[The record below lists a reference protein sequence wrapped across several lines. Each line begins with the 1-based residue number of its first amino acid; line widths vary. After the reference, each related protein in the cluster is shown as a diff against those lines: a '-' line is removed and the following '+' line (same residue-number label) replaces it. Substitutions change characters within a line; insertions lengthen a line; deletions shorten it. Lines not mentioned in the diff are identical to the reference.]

1 MLIAVKNFLIDEILR
16 EPAIFL
22 GLIAA
27 CGLILQRKPFSDTV
41 GGVLKT
47 MLGVVI
53 LSQGSGIL
61 VSAIV
66 PLQGAFAKLYNV
78 PETQNIVA
86 NHAAFL
92 AEYGNVFGTVML
104 LSFLI
109 NVLVARFTPIKHIFL
124 TGHMLFWF
132 PFIFSAAGV
141 GMGLQGTSLI
151 AFATFWT
158 ALYMVV
164 APALIKP
171 FVKRVTGDDSFT
183 LGHPTIGL
191 SIVAGLVGMALG
203 NRKKSTEDIQFPASL
218 DFLREITVTS
228 AIVMFFIYVV
238 VGFLV
243 GGETA
248 KAVFNTQ
255 KSIFTFSVMQ
265 ALTFGCGLTILLLGV
280 RMMLAEIIPA
290 FKGIADRW
298 IPNAIPAL
306 DCPILFP
313 YAPNA
318 VLIGFIVSMLVSTAM
333 LIYMGSQGLLQFAI
347 LPLAITC
354 FFEIGTAAVIANGTG
369 GLRGAVLGS
378 AVAGAMMIGLMIISI
393 PVFKTTIADWLLIF
407 GGNDFSLWG
416 WIAVKLGAL
425 F

>member
-1 MLIAVKNFLIDEILR
+1 MLLSIKNFLIDEILR

-27 CGLILQRKPFSDTV
+27 CGLILQRRAFSDIAS
-41 GGVLKT
+41 GVMKT

-53 LSQGSGIL
+53 LSQGTGIL
-61 VSAIV
+61 VNAIL
-66 PLQGAFAKLYNV
+66 PLQAAFSRLYNV
-78 PETQNIVA
+78 PEAQAVAA

-92 AEYGNVFGTVML
+92 TEYGNVFGTVML
-104 LSFLI
+104 LAFLI
-109 NVLVARFTPIKHIFL
+109 NVAVARFTPIKHIFL

-141 GMGLQGTSLI
+141 GLGMQGATLI

-171 FVKRVTGDDSFT
+171 FVKKVTGDDSFT

-191 SIVAGLVGMALG
+191 SLVAGFVGMVLG
-203 NRKKSTEDIQFPASL
+203 DRKKSTEDIAFPASME
-218 DFLREITVTS
+218 FLREITITS
-228 AIVMFFIYVV
+228 AIMM
-238 VGFLV
+238 FLV
-243 GGETA
+243 YIVAGLLVGA
-248 KAVFNTQ
+248 DASAVYKTQ
-255 KSIFTFSVMQ
+255 KSLFTFSIIQ
-265 ALTFGCGLTILLLGV
+265 ALLFGCGLTILLLGV

-290 FKGIADRW
+290 FKGIADKW
-298 IPNAIPAL
+298 IPDAIPAL

-318 VLIGFIVSMLVSTAM
+318 VLIGFIVSMVVSTAM
-333 LIYMGSQGLLQFAI
+333 LVYMGSQGLLQFAI
-347 LPLAITC
+347 LPLTITC

-369 GLRGAVLGS
+369 GLRGAILGS
-378 AVAGAMMIGLMIISI
+378 IAAGAMMIGLMIISI
-393 PVFKTTIADWLLIF
+393 PVFRTTIADWLLIF

-416 WIAVKLGAL
+416 WIAVKLSGV

>member
-1 MLIAVKNFLIDEILR
+1 MLLSVKNFLIDEILR

-27 CGLILQRKPFSDTV
+27 CGLILQRKTFSDTV
-41 GGVLKT
+41 SGVMKT

-53 LSQGSGIL
+53 LSQGTGIL
-61 VSAIV
+61 VGAIL
-66 PLQGAFAKLYNV
+66 PLQAAFSKLYNV
-78 PETQNIVA
+78 PEAQAIVA

-92 AEYGNVFGTVML
+92 TEYGNVFGTVML
-104 LSFLI
+104 SAFLI
-109 NVLVARFTPIKHIFL
+109 NVAVARFTPIRHIFL

-132 PFIFSAAGV
+132 PFIFSAVGV
-141 GMGLQGTSLI
+141 GLGMKGAALI

-171 FVKRVTGDDSFT
+171 FVKRVTGEDSFT

-191 SIVAGLVGMALG
+191 SLVAGFVGMALG
-203 NRKKSTEDIQFPASL
+203 NRKKSTEDITFPASL
-218 DFLREITVTS
+218 EFLREITITS
-228 AIVMFFIYVV
+228 AVVMFLVYIV
-238 VGFLV
+238 VGLLV
-243 GGETA
+243 GTDA
-248 KAVFNTQ
+248 KTIYNTQ
-255 KSIFTFSVMQ
+255 KSIFTFSIIQ
-265 ALTFGCGLTILLLGV
+265 ALMFGCGLTILLLGV

-318 VLIGFIVSMLVSTAM
+318 VLIGFITSMVVSTVMLV
-333 LIYMGSQGLLQFAI
+333 YMGSQGLLQFAI
-347 LPLAITC
+347 LPLTITC

-369 GLRGAVLGS
+369 GLRGAILGS
-378 AVAGAMMIGLMIISI
+378 AVAGVMMIGLMIISI
-393 PVFKTTIADWLLIF
+393 PVFRTTIADWMLIF

-416 WIAVKLGAL
+416 WLAARLSGM